1 MSSEERPSGGPGPD
15 APRPSAE
22 RLTGERVYDA
32 FVVRLWRVV
41 GNRRLLR
48 VEVEHAQ
55 SGGVAG
61 ARGVEVEW
69 IGPQIAVFL
78 GESRSPP
85 DSPASGQD
93 SPSG

>member
-1 MSSEERPSGGPGPD
+1 MSSQEPPPEELGLRAHRS
-15 APRPSAE
+15 RVE
-22 RLTGERVYDA
+22 HLIGERVYDA

-41 GNRRLLR
+41 GSRRLLR

-61 ARGVEVEW
+61 ARGVDLEW
-69 IGPQIAVFL
+69 IGPQIAVLL

-85 DSPASGQD
+85 EGPATGQD
-93 SPSG
+93 PPCG

>member
-1 MSSEERPSGGPGPD
+1 MSSEEKSPDRLGPPTHRPL
-15 APRPSAE
+15 AA

-61 ARGVEVEW
+61 ARGVDVEW
-69 IGPQIAVFL
+69 IGPQIAVLL

-85 DSPASGQD
+85 VSPATGQD
-93 SPSG
+93 PPTE